1 MDDLDNDS
9 NLGTLNLSRKENQRI
24 MIGDDIAIRIISIR
38 GRHVRVGVTAPKGVP
53 VNREEVWL
61 RLTRD

>member
-1 MDDLDNDS
+1 MDDLDNGG

-24 MIGDDIAIRIISIR
+24 MIGDDISIRIISIR
-38 GRHVRVGVTAPKGVP
+38 GRHVRISVTAPKGVP

-61 RLTRD
+61 RLIRD

>member
-1 MDDLDNDS
+1 MDDLDNDG
-9 NLGTLNLSRKENQRI
+9 NLGTLNLSRKENQLI
-24 MIGDDIAIRIISIR
+24 IIGDDIAIRIISIR